1 MTARSPLTQELTDFL
16 LKSIQKLAKRD
27 PEKFVTCLL
36 GQVAQMDR
44 AAYDWI
50 MTDVMTRTFDE
61 CGFNESLGRLKRNLE
76 QNNVPAAL
84 EIVHAIEMWVETIRQ
99 MGSWETVEAIANEQ
113 KPMLYVM

>member
-50 MTDVMTRTFDE
+50 MTGVMTRTFDE

-76 QNNVPAAL
+76 QNNVSAAL
-84 EIVHAIEMWVETIRQ
+84 EIVLQSKCGSKRSGKWVHGKQWKLSPTNRSPCF
-99 MGSWETVEAIANEQ
+99 M
-113 KPMLYVM
+113 